1 MGGCHVLERESES
14 AYLEEEP
21 PALRPAHVPEGADQ
35 GAHVACVF
43 CGCGM
48 VVVD

>member
-1 MGGCHVLERESES
+1 MDAVCLNAKAE

-35 GAHVACVF
+35 GAHVACVCF
-43 CGCGM
+43 RGCGM
-48 VVVD
+48 VST